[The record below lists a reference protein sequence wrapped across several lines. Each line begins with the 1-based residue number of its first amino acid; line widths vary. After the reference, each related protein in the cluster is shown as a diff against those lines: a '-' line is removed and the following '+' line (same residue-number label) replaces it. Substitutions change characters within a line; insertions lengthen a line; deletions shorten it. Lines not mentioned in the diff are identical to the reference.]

1 MDNDNQPPED
11 KEKGNIVKGPWL
23 DDNDISKEVIEEI
36 ERIAQQDA
44 IDRAN
49 ATKPYEEKIVVSLIE
64 YFQKANKRKH
74 QLHQLS
80 DLNNSKSS
88 MIEGLRLENK
98 KLKEIITILEKDI
111 KILQVAAG
119 DDKE

>member
-36 ERIAQQDA
+36 ERIAQQEA
-44 IDRAN
+44 IDKAN